1 MPTLR
6 KLEEDEVQIL
16 ARKGK
21 GVRATIAMEYDGYLA
36 DFEPN
41 DYGEA
46 QLAEGESK
54 LNVRNRLRAAA
65 ERRGWTLELIR
76 TQGPLLRFK
85 VASEGAEE
93 IDVFGQ
99 ADEETEA
106 EEEIEQ
112 EMEFAA

>member
-6 KLEEDEVQIL
+6 KLQEDEVRIL
-16 ARKGK
+16 ARKGN
-21 GVRATIAMEYDGYLA
+21 GVRATLALEYDGYLA

-46 QLAEGESK
+46 LLAEGESK
-54 LNVRNRLRAAA
+54 QTVRNRLRAAA
-65 ERRGWTLELIR
+65 ERRGWILESMR
-76 TQGPLLRFK
+76 TQGPLVRFK
-85 VASEGAEE
+85 IVSEEGDEA

-99 ADEETEA
+99 VDQGA
-106 EEEIEQ
+106 EQ